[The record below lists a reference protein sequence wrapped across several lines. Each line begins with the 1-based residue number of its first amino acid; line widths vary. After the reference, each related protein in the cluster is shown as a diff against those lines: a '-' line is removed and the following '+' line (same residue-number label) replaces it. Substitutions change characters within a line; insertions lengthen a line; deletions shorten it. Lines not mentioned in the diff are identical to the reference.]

1 MLLDKLTVRNTNC
14 SMVHTPCTVGT
25 KTDFGDTP
33 PAVSDISYV
42 YSDADA
48 TQTEEEAGIDIPV
61 PSIEYSNIYKE
72 GVHADTTLVAPER
85 RQIQ

>member
-14 SMVHTPCTVGT
+14 SMVHTPCTVGI

-61 PSIEYSNIYKE
+61 PSIVTS
-72 GVHADTTLVAPER
+72 TR
-85 RQIQ
+85 RGCTCMLTQPL